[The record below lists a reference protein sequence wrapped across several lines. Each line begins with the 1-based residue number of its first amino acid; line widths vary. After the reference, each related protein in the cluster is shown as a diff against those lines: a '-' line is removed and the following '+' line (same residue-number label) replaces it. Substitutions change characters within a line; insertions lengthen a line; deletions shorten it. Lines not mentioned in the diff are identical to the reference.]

1 MRKDTLRVRTRGV
14 WWRVLAV
21 ALPLVGV
28 LFVSKPAHAYSWMI
42 RHGYS
47 GCPVCHADPSGGETL
62 TAYGRAQS
70 DLLLRMRYDG
80 KNPEEAE
87 PSPASRFLWCMDLPT
102 SVLMG
107 GSVRVASDYENKKF
121 SVFPMQLDLYGQLRF
136 GNFTAGGSIGVIK
149 TPPGSLYGRTSQ
161 ITTNQGDQYNL
172 ISRSF
177 YLGYDV
183 SNELTVRVG
192 RLNLPFGVRIPEHTM
207 WVRQSTRT
215 DRESGQE
222 YGVAL
227 AYNAENL
234 RGEFMPILGNYQINP
249 DKFRERGYS
258 GYLELM
264 AGARAAIGV
273 SSFYTYAKEDRV
285 TLETNIARGAHGPFT
300 RIGVTDDFALL
311 GEADLMTDSTR
322 ALGYVG
328 FLQGDYEFVQGLH
341 GMLTVEWQD
350 QGQRKSEAAQNIAAE
365 SDPTVARIRKRPG
378 EGKGEVGLWVTA
390 NWFFLPHMDVRIDA
404 IQRPSDFSL
413 FTQLH
418 AFL

>member
-1 MRKDTLRVRTRGV
+1 MRKDTHTVRTRGV
-14 WWRVLAV
+14 WWRVLAA
-21 ALPLVGV
+21 ALPLLSV

-80 KNPEEAE
+80 KKAEEAE
-87 PSPASRFLWCMDLPT
+87 PSPASRFLWFMDLPT

-107 GSVRVASDYENKKF
+107 GSIRVASDYENKQF
-121 SVFPMQLDLYGQLRF
+121 SVFPMQLDVYGQLRF
-136 GNFTAGGSIGVIK
+136 GSFIAGGSLGVIK

-172 ISRSF
+172 ISRTF
-177 YLGYDV
+177 YVGYDL
-183 SNELTVRVG
+183 SNEFTLRVG

-207 WVRQSTRT
+207 WVRQTTRT

-227 AYNAENL
+227 AYNAESL

-264 AGARAAIGV
+264 AGTRAAIGV

-285 TLETNIARGAHGPFT
+285 TLETSVARGAHGPFT
-300 RIGVTDDFALL
+300 RIGVTDEFAIL
-311 GEADLMTDSTR
+311 GEADLLTDSSR

-328 FLQGDYEFVQGLH
+328 FVQGDYEFVQGLH

-350 QGQRKSEAAQNIAAE
+350 QGQLKSEKVAAMR
-365 SDPTVARIRKRPG
+365 PRPG
-378 EGKGEVGLWVTA
+378 DGKGEMGLWVSA